1 MPFGSKLSLIFNL
14 VFVASV
20 GQAQQPIAIPPTFE
34 VASVRPTDANT
45 GPFGMFT
52 YPGGRLTITQQSLK
66 AIIQE
71 AYGVSSFQVS
81 GGPKWLDEDRYD
93 IVAKPPSSSESS
105 KFSPPTIKTP
115 PTREMLLMLQA
126 LLADRFQLRLHRE
139 TKDGPA
145 YALMVAAKGPK
156 LTPTKNP
163 DAFRY
168 VGGGVTDDP
177 RLPLFMSAEN
187 ASMEM
192 LASRL
197 SDRFGRPVLDQTG
210 LKGDFDFMFKYEKD
224 DPQPGTPNN
233 FRTLVSAIQDHLGLR
248 LAQTKAP
255 VEILVIDHAEKPS
268 LN

>member
-1 MPFGSKLSLIFNL
+1 MSRRAIVTAAVL
-14 VFVASV
+14 AHSV
-20 GQAQQPIAIPPTFE
+20 GAWAQLPAGAKPEFE
-34 VASVRPTDANT
+34 VATVKPTDADT

-66 AIIQE
+66 VIIQE
-71 AYGVSSFQVS
+71 AYGVSPFQVS

-93 IVAKPPSSSESS
+93 IVAKPPSSAESS
-105 KFSPPTIKTP
+105 KFNPPTIKTP
-115 PTREMLLMLQA
+115 PTKEMLLMLQA
-126 LLADRFQLRLHRE
+126 LLADRFQLKFHRE

-145 YALMVAAKGPK
+145 YALVVAAKGPK

-168 VGGGVTDDP
+168 VGGGVTTNP
-177 RLPLFMSAEN
+177 QLPLYFSAEN

-210 LKGDFDFMFKYEKD
+210 LKGDFDFKFDYERD
-224 DPQPGTPNN
+224 EPQPGTPNN

-248 LAQTKAP
+248 LVQTRAP